1 MRRLLFLAALT
12 NAQKRSK
19 KCRNVEP
26 LPPIRERHDLG
37 GMLRARG
44 LTGHGVELGVRDGRF
59 TATLLRGWR
68 QADSFV
74 QVDAWRPLGDGAGTE
89 RAGDSAQRDS
99 AETHARHRQRAK
111 AVLDAAVA
119 LGYAKSGEQCANRT
133 EDCADLYPNDYF
145 DFVYVDASHDRID
158 VLMDLHLWWPK
169 VKNGGVMAGHDYTEH
184 REPAPHAWAYGVPSD
199 DAWPEPF
206 DGDHAVSVSVDDDVE
221 HPVETRFGESRVDAA
236 LRFLEGRD
244 LSGAGC
250 ARGNQTCMAEALVAM
265 DWASQYPV
273 REFHEGGFTDPC
285 LPAFGV
291 NGCGMAFDPHT
302 AGEDWSEH
310 PRAVRGAVDDFFS
323 GTAYAAP
330 DLQKCP
336 RQVVVTYRER
346 GWNSWMV
353 AK

>member
-1 MRRLLFLAALT
+1 MRHLIFLAALT

-19 KCRNVEP
+19 KCRMVEP

-169 VKNGGVMAGHDYTEH
+169 VKNGGVMAGHDYTLH
-184 REPAPHAWAYGVPSD
+184 REPAPHAWAYGAPDD

-206 DGDHAVSVSVDDDVE
+206 DGDHAVSVSVDDNGE
-221 HPVETRFGESRVDAA
+221 TPVETRFGESRVDAA
-236 LRFLEGRD
+236 LRFLERD
-244 LSGAGC
+244 
-250 ARGNQTCMAEALVAM
+250 NT
-265 DWASQYPV
+265 
-273 REFHEGGFTDPC
+273 
-285 LPAFGV
+285 PA
-291 NGCGMAFDPHT
+291 AH
-302 AGEDWSEH
+302 A
-310 PRAVRGAVDDFFS
+310 AVDDELS
-323 GTAYAAP
+323 QLSTGGVWTVGRLGGSPSSKRA
-330 DLQKCP
+330 
-336 RQVVVTYRER
+336 RTE
-346 GWNSWMV
+346 
-353 AK
+353 